1 MRYFR
6 TGNTDWLAA
15 LPLVLCLEA
24 NAQAPL
30 PICNAPIVLDGSTP
44 GTVLGNN
51 QITIQGGLLSGDGTN
66 LFHNLSCFNVPTNGS
81 ATFQNPAQGINNVVA
96 RVTGGELSTIG
107 GDLNTRL
114 GPTGSG
120 RASVF
125 LLNPN
130 GVLFNGNTN
139 ANLNSLVVSTANSI
153 GFDGGATLTPGSTA
167 QDLVAVTGD
176 PIHFGNLDAT
186 AKVTFDG
193 ARVMMT
199 NQGDLVLVAK
209 DVELGNGSRIITEG
223 AQVVVAAAGG
233 GNSVT
238 LDVRDRNTLPTFDQP
253 ATGNVEVAGSS
264 GISTSHASGGRIV
277 IRGGVLTLTNTNPNQ
292 AALNVA
298 DAGGDPGVGIDIEA
312 TQRVTL
318 SRSQISTGTSF
329 SGTASDIRISAPLIQ
344 MDSESA
350 GVNTSAIRTNG
361 RGGDIHIE
369 ASSELNIRD
378 GEISTIVTG
387 GSTGGNIAVDTE
399 RLTITDRSSILSLV
413 QSGTGGNIRVNVGED
428 ITIDGKGATRPLP
441 DGSIIPESVGII
453 ANTVG
458 TGQGGE
464 ISVEAKG
471 DIILRNGGLI
481 DSSSFSRGNAGK
493 ISVQAQNLSIDG
505 ENFAFATGI
514 TSFTVNRSDPNA
526 GRGGDIG
533 VNVPGSITLLNGGE
547 IDTSS
552 FGAGDAGRISIGMSD
567 ASTSLAID
575 KGTAT
580 RFTGIGS
587 DASGSGDA
595 GEVAIR
601 TGALSIANGGQ
612 ISTGVFFSEMVPFSG
627 IGNGGDVNVFADSL
641 RVSGTSPGGDDGTS
655 IVPNSAIFAGT
666 QAGTSGKS
674 GTVTISASGSIDMTA
689 GALVGVESSG
699 SGEAG
704 TLLVSS
710 GSDINLAG
718 GSGFTVA
725 SAEADAGNISL
736 SAIGNIVVSE
746 STISARAGVM
756 GDADATGSGGNV
768 LIDGMVLAL
777 VDDSTIT
784 AQAVRGSGGNINIAT
799 DYLFVND
806 PESQINASS
815 EFGVDGEVS
824 VDSVMD
830 LSENIPQ
837 LEAEVLADTDQVG
850 ELDPS
855 KVPGDQSTFN
865 ANAGRGGIPL
875 DPGGY
880 MPSLD
885 IWDLPP
891 SE

>member
-107 GDLNTRL
+107 GDLNTSL

-176 PIHFGNLDAT
+176 PIHFGNLDST

-387 GSTGGNIAVDTE
+387 GGTGGNIAVDTE

-413 QSGTGGNIRVNVGED
+413 QSGTGGNIRINVGRD
-428 ITIDGKGATRPLP
+428 ITIDGNGATRTIIALP
-441 DGSIIPESVGII
+441 QGLPGTDPPEPDITIIPETVGII

-514 TSFTVNRSDPNA
+514 TSFTVDQSDPNA

-666 QAGTSGKS
+666 QAGMYDFDIPTRFVPCQADHLLGKVLNLYWL
-674 GTVTISASGSIDMTA
+674 THVEYVDPAAFANGSNLHDQLAGFGYGHEIPHHFGMSHSHWSTPVDLFTEQGHDTARGVEHIAKSNRNEMGVGMQGLVLTHDFGGVFA
-689 GALVGVESSG
+689 GAHQAGRVDRLVGRNQDKVLDLMAVCCCGQHPGTQHVVAECLTHMCFQQRHVFESS
-699 SGEAG
+699 SVKNQFRLV
-704 TLLVSS
+704 LLQYPIDQNRFA
-710 GSDINLAG
+710 DI
-718 GSGFTVA
+718 
-725 SAEADAGNISL
+725 AENCIQDQF
-736 SAIGNIVVSE
+736 
-746 STISARAGVM
+746 R
-756 GDADATGSGGNV
+756 
-768 LIDGMVLAL
+768 
-777 VDDSTIT
+777 
-784 AQAVRGSGGNINIAT
+784 
-799 DYLFVND
+799 
-806 PESQINASS
+806 
-815 EFGVDGEVS
+815 EF
-824 VDSVMD
+824 
-830 LSENIPQ
+830 P
-837 LEAEVLADTDQVG
+837 A
-850 ELDPS
+850 
-855 KVPGDQSTFN
+855 
-865 ANAGRGGIPL
+865 
-875 DPGGY
+875 
-880 MPSLD
+880 
-885 IWDLPP
+885 
-891 SE
+891 